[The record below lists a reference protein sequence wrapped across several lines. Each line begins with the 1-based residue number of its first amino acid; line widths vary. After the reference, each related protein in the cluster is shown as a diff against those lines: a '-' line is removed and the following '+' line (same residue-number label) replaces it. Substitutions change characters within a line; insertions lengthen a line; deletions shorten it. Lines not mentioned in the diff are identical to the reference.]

1 MRSLVY
7 ILSVSVLLLAA
18 CLRTGAREIR
28 TGAFFSPD
36 GLGLSLQF
44 DNDWGDEI
52 RCVNLYADMY
62 GVYSGRTSEAGFVA
76 SYTHSYILKVYD
88 FEYSRLSMYAGA
100 GFLGGYVHDYESGMF
115 STTDRA
121 LRHGR
126 GLVAALACDLGL
138 AFDFDRRVTVDLSL
152 CLAPGLHFRRDAD
165 SGTTIISA
173 YRRGF
178 ISALLPRICIYY
190 RF

>member
-7 ILSVSVLLLAA
+7 ILCASVLLFAA
-18 CLRTGAREIR
+18 CLQTGAREIR
-28 TGAFFSPD
+28 TGALFSPD
-36 GLGLSLQF
+36 GLGMSLQF
-44 DNDWGDEI
+44 DNDWGDE
-52 RCVNLYADMY
+52 
-62 GVYSGRTSEAGFVA
+62 
-76 SYTHSYILKVYD
+76 ILKVYD

-178 ISALLPRICIYY
+178 ISALLPRLCIYY